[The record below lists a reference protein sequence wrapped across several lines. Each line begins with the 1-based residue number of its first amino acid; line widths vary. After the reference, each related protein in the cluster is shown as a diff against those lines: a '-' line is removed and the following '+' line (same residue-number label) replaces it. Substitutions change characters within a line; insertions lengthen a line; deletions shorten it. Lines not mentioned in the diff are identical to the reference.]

1 MSATLQAYYRNM
13 ILKQSIVDLDSE
25 ADESQYDVIRDFKS
39 VILAYQFLKLLR
51 QRNMLTTTNQH
62 AFLTWPGILL
72 NENRCKFRVKCS
84 RYGKRIRV
92 SLIAMH
98 KNPRQVMTE
107 VQTKLLYKYN
117 QTESKTYSM
126 PIIRLGLCLCM
137 QGHILSNPVVFSR
150 PVCPFNTVY
159 LCKFSFDDNNGIFH
173 SYLMS

>member
-1 MSATLQAYYRNM
+1 VSEWKDVCNVAGILSKHDTEAVNSWPWFWSRRVPIWRHSWLQIGHLGVPIPQTASPKKHADNQPTNM
-13 ILKQSIVDLDSE
+13 HFSHDP
-25 ADESQYDVIRDFKS
+25 R
-39 VILAYQFLKLLR
+39 
-51 QRNMLTTTNQH
+51 
-62 AFLTWPGILL
+62 ILL
-72 NENRCKFRVKCS
+72 NKNRCKFRVKCS

-98 KNPRQVMTE
+98 ENPRQVMTE

-159 LCKFSFDDNNGIFH
+159 
-173 SYLMS
+173 